1 MTFGSSVKQFPTPIR
16 KVKYRYLAAKPRL
29 GSGKCSAYSTRYFP
43 LFKQRDTPPAHFL
56 QKDKRLCSSRSLFLF
71 RAALTKSLTSYFAH
85 AVINRAS
92 FLNNDPRRP
101 FGQKWRVFST
111 CHQTPDSSSK
121 PRHARNLS
129 LARASTDGREQAG
142 SIRSARTCGKGG
154 TRRSSTARGSSET
167 CTPQASRNANRNSH
181 R

>member
-1 MTFGSSVKQFPTPIR
+1 MTFGSSVKQFPIPIR

-29 GSGKCSAYSTRYFP
+29 GSEKCSAYSTRYFP

-92 FLNNDPRRP
+92 FFNNAPRRP
-101 FGQKWRVFST
+101 FGQKRRVFST
-111 CHQTPDSSSK
+111 RHQTPDSSPK

-129 LARASTDGREQAG
+129 LARASTDGREQAQ
-142 SIRSARTCGKGG
+142 SIRSAKTCGKGD
-154 TRRSSTARGSSET
+154 TLQS
-167 CTPQASRNANRNSH
+167 
-181 R
+181 

>member
-1 MTFGSSVKQFPTPIR
+1 MTFGLLVKQFTTPSP
-16 KVKYRYLAAKPRL
+16 KVKYRYLEAKPRL
-29 GSGKCSAYSTRYFP
+29 GSEKCSAYSTLYFP
-43 LFKQRDTPPAHFL
+43 LPKQRATPPAHFL
-56 QKDKRLCSSRSLFLF
+56 QKDKRLCFSRSLFLF
-71 RAALTKSLTSYFAH
+71 RAALTKSLTPYFAH

-101 FGQKWRVFST
+101 FGQKRRVFSMR
-111 CHQTPDSSSK
+111 HQTPDSSSK

-129 LARASTDGREQAG
+129 LARASTDGGEQARF
-142 SIRSARTCGKGG
+142 IRAARTCGKGG
-154 TRRSSTARGSSET
+154 IRRSSTARGSSET